1 MRQNVSF
8 FFYLMKVVA
17 LCGCGCILCVRACV
31 VGASVLSILLYY
43 VQGQYLVGNMVDLRV
58 QKLVFRRFDGMPN
71 NRNAVPDRRSTTR
84 AAKMK

>member
-43 VQGQYLVGNMVDLRV
+43 VQGQYLVGNMVDS
-58 QKLVFRRFDGMPN
+58 VFRSLCSEGSTECQIIGTQCQTGGARPEQ
-71 NRNAVPDRRSTTR
+71 RR
-84 AAKMK
+84 